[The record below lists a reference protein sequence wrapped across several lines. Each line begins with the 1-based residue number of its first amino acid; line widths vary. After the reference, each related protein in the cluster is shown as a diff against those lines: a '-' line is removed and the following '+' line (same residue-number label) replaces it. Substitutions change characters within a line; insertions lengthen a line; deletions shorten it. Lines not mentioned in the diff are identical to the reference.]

1 MLPGGVL
8 MDINAIGTGPA
19 ILIVFILYLI
29 DRHNLWKAALKVA
42 TIIGAFMIA
51 ILAIDYGYRE
61 AKRIFQTSEANA
73 EQQLCL
79 TRNNQLAFDYVVE
92 KCRKNPNVTIPHITM
107 VAPDGREGEVP
118 IENED
123 AAIRAGFRT
132 KGKP

>member
-1 MLPGGVL
+1 

-29 DRHNLWKAALKVA
+29 DRHNLWKSALKVA

-51 ILAIDYGYRE
+51 ILVVDYGYRE
-61 AKRIFQTSEANA
+61 AKRIFQTAAASA

-79 TRNNQLAFDYVVE
+79 TRNNQLTFAYVVS
-92 KCRKNPNVTIPHITM
+92 KCRENPNVTIPHVTM
-107 VAPDGREGEVP
+107 IAPDGREGEVP

-123 AAIRAGFRT
+123 AAIRAGFRKKT
-132 KGKP
+132 EAR